1 MNKKMKWI
9 IPLGIVLILAFWV
22 KNSYNRMVTADE
34 NVVQAWSQVEN
45 VYQRK
50 YDLIGNLVAVV
61 KNYADFEQETLTKV
75 IEARANATKVTIDP
89 TNLTEDNMAQFQAAQ
104 NQLSGSLSR
113 LLVTVERYPDLK
125 ANQNYLELQAELTGS
140 ENRIA
145 VERKKFTE
153 IVRDYNLSV
162 RRFPSNIIAGI
173 FGFDKK
179 ANFQADKEAEGGK
192 VNVDSLLNK

>member
-1 MNKKMKWI
+1 MKKNLKWI
-9 IPLGIVLILAFWV
+9 IPLGVVLILFLWV

-75 IEARANATKVTIDP
+75 IEARANATKINIDAS
-89 TNLTEDNMAQFQAAQ
+89 NLTQENMAQFQAAQ
-104 NQLSGSLSR
+104 DQLSGSLSR

-153 IVRDYNLSV
+153 VVRDYNLSV
-162 RRFPSNIIAGI
+162 RTFPANIIAGI
-173 FGFDKK
+173 FGFEKK
-179 ANFQADKEAEGGK
+179 ANFQADKAAEGGK
-192 VNVDSLLNK
+192 VNVDSLLN